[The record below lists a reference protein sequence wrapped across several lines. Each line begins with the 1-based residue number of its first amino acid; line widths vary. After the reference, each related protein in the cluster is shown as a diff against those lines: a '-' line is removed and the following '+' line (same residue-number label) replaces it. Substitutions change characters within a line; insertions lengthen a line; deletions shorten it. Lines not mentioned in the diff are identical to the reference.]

1 MMYPKLTPRQIL
13 DEDRRRRDAR
23 PAPYNPV
30 IGDSSDPGRIAV
42 ATPVLDMPRAYV
54 PRSMVDDPAYPA
66 VQSNPAAWRRLRV
79 RHDFEYWCATA
90 VTVKHKTLG
99 TDVRLVLNEPQRR
112 VAAILESDRRA
123 RRPIRVIMLKARQW
137 GGSTLVQVYMAWIQL
152 VHCRNWHS
160 IICSQVKDTS
170 AGIRGMYAKLL
181 DNYPDDLRDEGET
194 LRFRPYERSTNVRE
208 IAGRG
213 CRVTVSS
220 IENQDAVRGADFA
233 MAHLSE
239 TAFWRATPTH
249 SPDDVI
255 RAICGS
261 IALMPDTLVVMES
274 TANGVGN
281 FFHTEWMRCRDG
293 HGDKHAV
300 FVPWYEIGIYRLE
313 PDDPVAL
320 ADSLTDYELWMWHE
334 LGLTLDQIWW
344 YRCKSREYASHEKM
358 MAEFPTTD
366 SEAFAATSC
375 GVFDRNAVERLRQSC
390 VDGRRGDLGP
400 DGEWA
405 DDPLGPMI
413 LWQPPVDGESYVAAV
428 DIGGRTDKA
437 DWSVI
442 SVLRNDPDCPE
453 VVAQWRGH
461 IDHDLLAERAGAIA
475 AWYGNALLAV
485 ESNTLETS
493 GSGHG
498 AYILEHLADTYPN
511 LYHRDRAAGEDP
523 RPGFHTNRRTKE
535 MVITGLISAVRRG
548 AYIERDNRA
557 CDELLTYQALPD
569 GSYAAKPGCHD
580 DILMSRAIALYVAD
594 RNRPSP
600 PVDPACFH
608 PSFW

>member
-42 ATPVLDMPRAYV
+42 ATPVPDMPRAYV

-66 VQSNPAAWRRLRV
+66 VLSNPAAWRRLRV

-112 VAAILESDRRA
+112 VAAILEADRRA

-194 LRFRPYERSTNVRE
+194 LRFRPYERSTNVHE

-281 FFHTEWMRCRDG
+281 FFHAEWMRCRDG

-313 PDDPVAL
+313 PDDPESFAG
-320 ADSLTDYELWMWHE
+320 SLTDYELWMWHD
-334 LGLTLDQIWW
+334 LGLALDQIWW
-344 YRCKSREYASHEKM
+344 YRCKAREYASHEKM

-366 SEAFAATSC
+366 SEAFAATAC
-375 GVFDRNAVERLRQSC
+375 GVFDRDAVERLRQSC

-400 DGEWA
+400 DGGWA

-461 IDHDLLAERAGAIA
+461 IDHDILADRAAAIA
-475 AWYGNALLAV
+475 AWYDNALLAV

-493 GSGHG
+493 GAGHG
-498 AYILEHLADTYPN
+498 AYILQRLADSYPN
-511 LYHRDRAAGEDP
+511 LYRRDGIDGDSA

-535 MVITGLISAVRRG
+535 MVVTGLISAVRRG

-557 CDELLTYQALPD
+557 CDELLTYQTLPD

>member
-1 MMYPKLTPRQIL
+1 MIYPRLTPQQII
-13 DEDRRRRDAR
+13 DEDRRRRCAR
-23 PAPYNPV
+23 PVGYNPV
-30 IGDSSDPGRIAV
+30 VGDSADPGRVGV
-42 ATPVLDMPRAYV
+42 ATPLPDMPRAYV
-54 PRSMVDDPAYPA
+54 PRQMVDDPLYPSVLA
-66 VQSNPAAWRRLRV
+66 SPAAWRRLRV

-112 VAAILESDRRA
+112 VAAILEADRRA
-123 RRPIRVIMLKARQW
+123 GRPMRMIMLKARQW

-170 AGIRGMYAKLL
+170 SGIRGMYAKLL
-181 DNYPDDLRDEGET
+181 ENYPDDLRDDDGP

-261 IALMPDTLVVMES
+261 IALLPDTLVVMES

-281 FFHTEWMRCRDG
+281 FFHSEWMRCRDG

-300 FVPWYEIGIYRLE
+300 FVPWYEIEIYRLE
-313 PDDPVAL
+313 PDDPVGL
-320 ADSLTDYELWMWHE
+320 AASLTDYELWMWHD
-334 LGLTLDQIWW
+334 LRLALDQIWW

-375 GVFDRNAVERLRQSC
+375 GVFDRSAVDRLRLDC
-390 VDGRRGDLGP
+390 IDGRRGDLGN
-400 DGEWA
+400 DGRWA
-405 DDPLGPMI
+405 DDPLGPML
-413 LWQPPVDGESYVAAV
+413 LWQKPADGRDYIVAV
-428 DIGGRTDKA
+428 DIGGRSAKA

-442 SVLRNDPDCPE
+442 TVLRNDTVRPE

-461 IDHDLLAERAGAIA
+461 TDHDLLADHAAEIA
-475 AWYGNALLAV
+475 AWYGNALLAI
-485 ESNTLETS
+485 ESNTLETT

-498 AYILEHLADTYPN
+498 AYILDRLADTYPN
-511 LYHRDRAAGEDP
+511 LYYRPGSDGEP
-523 RPGFHTNRRTKE
+523 SRPGFHTNRRTKE
-535 MVITGLISAVRRG
+535 MVISGLISAVRRG
-548 AYIERDNRA
+548 AYVERDNMA
-557 CDELLTYQALPD
+557 CDELLTYETLPD
-569 GSYAAKPGCHD
+569 GTCSAKPGCHD
-580 DILMSRAIALYVAD
+580 DILMSRAIAIYVAD

-600 PVDPACFH
+600 PIDPAYFH
-608 PSFW
+608 PSYW

>member
-1 MMYPKLTPRQIL
+1 MPDKIDIQHYL
-13 DEDRRRRDAR
+13 DEDRRRRNAR
-23 PAPYNPV
+23 PAAFNPV
-30 IGDSSDPGRIAV
+30 VGDPADPSRIEV
-42 ATPVLDMPRAYV
+42 ATPLPDMPRAWV
-54 PRSMVDDPAYPA
+54 PRTMTDDPAYLA
-66 VQSNPAAWRRLRV
+66 VLANPAAWRRLRV
-79 RHDFEYWCATA
+79 RHDFEYWCATS

-99 TDVRLVLNEPQRR
+99 SDVRLVLNAPQRR
-112 VAAILESDRRA
+112 IAAIFEADRRA
-123 RRPIRVIMLKARQW
+123 RRPIRAIMLKARQW
-137 GGSTLVQVYMAWIQL
+137 GGSTLVQVYMAWLQL

-170 AGIRGMYAKLL
+170 SGIRGMYAKLL
-181 DNYPDDLRDEGET
+181 DNYPDDLCDEGSPY
-194 LRFRPYERSTNVRE
+194 RFKPYERSTNVRE

-261 IALMPDTLVVMES
+261 IALLPDTLVVMES

-281 FFHTEWMRCRDG
+281 YFHTEWMRCRDG

-300 FVPWYEIGIYRLE
+300 FVPWYDIEIYRLDP
-313 PDDPVAL
+313 PDPAAL
-320 ADSLTDYELWMWHE
+320 VESFSPYERQLWHDH
-334 LGLTLDQIWW
+334 GLALDQIYW
-344 YRCKSREYASHEKM
+344 YRCKAREYASHEKM

-366 SEAFAATSC
+366 SEAFASTAW
-375 GVFDRNAVERLRQSC
+375 GVFDRLAVERLREGC
-390 VDGRRGDLGP
+390 TEGRRGDLGP
-400 DGEWA
+400 DGLWA
-405 DDPLGPMI
+405 DDSRGPML
-413 LWQPPVDGESYVAAV
+413 LWQRPDPAEDYVVAV
-428 DIGGRTDKA
+428 DIGGRSAKS

-442 SVLRNDPDCPE
+442 TVLRNDPDRPE

-461 IDHDLLAERAGAIA
+461 IDHDLLAERARAIA
-475 AWYGNALLAV
+475 AWYGNALLAI

-493 GSGHG
+493 GCGHG
-498 AYILEHLADTYPN
+498 AYILERLADTYPN
-511 LYHRDRAAGEDP
+511 LYHRPSGDDGMPD

-535 MVITGLISAVRRG
+535 LIVTALIATVRRG
-548 AYIERDNRA
+548 AYIERDTMA
-557 CDELLTYQALPD
+557 CDELLTYRTMPD
-569 GSYAAKPGCHD
+569 GSYAATPGSHD
-580 DILMSRAIALYVAD
+580 DILMSRAIALYIAG

-600 PVDPACFH
+600 PIDPAYFH
-608 PSFW
+608 PSYW